1 MKKKIIKILTIVLIM
16 TYSLYIF
23 SFQNNNIDKIYKI
36 IDLNLSKD
44 IKINIIYD
52 LYSICL
58 KILSSKYLPNMYVF
72 SPELEKIINEYSL
85 DYSIL
90 TPELIQYIKKYCENK
105 FNIIINL
112 NQFRDEYFNNFSGER
127 IYIQFIDYQIIKILN
142 IFIEANYEKLNVI
155 INEINNNI
163 IKASSI
169 DIFLKMIIDDVLIPI
184 KIKNI
189 VINILYD
196 LRFYINNEEVN
207 FQGGCLN
214 YQNKNNFIIYLS
226 NICIENN
233 EYSEFYFIEHTHEIL
248 HGIYFYYDIS
258 DYIINKSE
266 LINNLQEKL
275 NLALTKLNFVRPEY
289 IDKIDLNSKLKILI
303 DEGFQNIYN
312 KKSDFYI
319 SKNFTLDMYKFNE
332 FYAYLYSFTITR
344 KILAKID
351 EDIYYYIDLI
361 SSLNKNENLRLDKF
375 IEFLENQVNNFDISI
390 FKRSNF
396 NFKEY
401 VFDLFN
407 GYLNSFLDY

>member
-1 MKKKIIKILTIVLIM
+1 M

-58 KILSSKYLPNMYVF
+58 KILSSKYLPNMYAF

-207 FQGGCLN
+207 FQSTCLN
-214 YQNKNNFIIYLS
+214 YKNKYNFIIYIS
-226 NICIENN
+226 NICIENK
-233 EYSEFYFIEHTHEIL
+233 EYSEFYFIKHAHEIL